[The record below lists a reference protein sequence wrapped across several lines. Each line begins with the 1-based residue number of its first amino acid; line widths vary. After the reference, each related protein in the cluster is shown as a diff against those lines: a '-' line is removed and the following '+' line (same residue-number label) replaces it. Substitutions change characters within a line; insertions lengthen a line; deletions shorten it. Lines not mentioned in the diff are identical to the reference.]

1 MTKTWNLIVAPRD
14 VVVIVFYFD
23 YALGSEIADSWY
35 PGVTGNI

>member
-1 MTKTWNLIVAPRD
+1 MTKTWKLIVAPRD
-14 VVVIVFYFD
+14 VIMFYFD